1 MTLITPP
8 HPHEKPPPFFSVI
21 TPSFNQGAYI
31 NDTIQS
37 VLAQNDPD
45 FEHLVFDNCSTD
57 TTPEILAQHSHLRT
71 VIAPDQGQSDA
82 LNKGLRAARGEIICW
97 LNSDDQFPLGT
108 FAALRSAFAQPGCDV
123 VFGDTEQVFFD
134 GTERSRHPAYF
145 ANRLDLIRWWTSRVR
160 LHQPAVFFRRQIFD
174 RVGPLREDLHL
185 AMDYEYWW
193 RISEQST
200 FHKLDRVLAIQ
211 QRQPES
217 KTIKLWHRVYEEREQ
232 IFSPHYGK
240 LKTHP
245 LRLVFERRSAMAKR
259 YRDQAQS
266 LALTDRWF
274 ALSRLLSSLAQN
286 PLSIIQPHTLGIF
299 ARIIGGAGVD
309 RGLRRLHSKN
319 ISV

>member
-1 MTLITPP
+1 MSA
-8 HPHEKPPPFFSVI
+8 PFLSVV
-21 TPSFNQGAYI
+21 TPSWNQGEWLGGCI
-31 NDTIQS
+31 RS
-37 VLAQNDPD
+37 VLAQGAAD
-45 FEHLVFDNCSTD
+45 FEHIVFDNCSSD
-57 TTPEILAQHSHLRT
+57 STPAVLAQHPHLITRIEKDT
-71 VIAPDQGQSDA
+71 GQSNA
-82 LNKGLRAARGEIICW
+82 LNKAFALARGEIICW
-97 LNSDDQFPLGT
+97 LNSDDQYPPGT

-123 VFGDTEQVFFD
+123 VFGDAEQVFFD
-134 GTERSRHPAYF
+134 GTEPSRHPAYF
-145 ANRLDLIRWWTSRVR
+145 SNRLDLVRWWTSRVR

-245 LRLVFERRSAMAKR
+245 LRLIFERRSAMAKR

-266 LALTDRWF
+266 LALTDRRF

-299 ARIIGGAGVD
+299 ARIIGGARVD
-309 RGLRRLHSKN
+309 RSLRRLHSKN